1 MKSVCPEYND
11 SILRARS
18 ICDLAEVELIKAY
31 NVGLLLPGKF
41 NMAASALYGGSHTD
55 QYSSATASWKS
66 ETVEKEDTTIWPTVP
81 TASLFSGEAPAILAL
96 GLISYFPQLVQQV
109 ANRNLQSALRKAF
122 TERINLEVTT
132 ITPPSDAVCQLYRSN
147 PFKYKAA
154 LQPLGLLHCKPW
166 SAPGFQTWDLPAGM
180 TNGDVAPAFEEY
192 IFFLE
197 EEVLSQCFEGMKFE
211 GTVMCLEGEGMG
223 GENGDKLKIMV
234 LDSVSEVHV
243 SFFEYLPNEL
253 VVNGHAKEI
262 VKLKKTAEGEEGEE
276 GEEKDNGKW
285 KDEEGNEEEELS
297 DLD

>member
-1 MKSVCPEYND
+1 
-11 SILRARS
+11 
-18 ICDLAEVELIKAY
+18 
-31 NVGLLLPGKF
+31 
-41 NMAASALYGGSHTD
+41 
-55 QYSSATASWKS
+55 
-66 ETVEKEDTTIWPTVP
+66 
-81 TASLFSGEAPAILAL
+81 
-96 GLISYFPQLVQQV
+96 
-109 ANRNLQSALRKAF
+109 
-122 TERINLEVTT
+122 
-132 ITPPSDAVCQLYRSN
+132 
-147 PFKYKAA
+147 
-154 LQPLGLLHCKPW
+154 
-166 SAPGFQTWDLPAGM
+166 M

-253 VVNGHAKEI
+253 VLNGHAKEI

-276 GEEKDNGKW
+276 KDNGKG